1 MIPYRAE
8 FFDRQLNY
16 QLFTVIDEPEIKMDY
31 LTLDKTSIT
40 LPFIVNVSR
49 GWYCQI
55 MRGAET
61 LLQGTVASVSQSKGS
76 TSVQIA
82 PMVALFETPVYKNR
96 TTYSKT
102 GLEGWIAE
110 ILTENF
116 RNSGDSVQDIYDFSA
131 TSATSTSGIALNLED
146 NVHDFWT
153 DIAKKAI
160 ENAKVVIECSFDPQ
174 SKTVNAVVKSYA
186 DTPEITLEADLPNV
200 INQNFT
206 LRDDTGSTNKC
217 IIVNQNNES
226 EQAVFYSED
235 YAAPTVR
242 RIEFV
247 TVETGKTFT
256 ETAKD
261 KAEEILKKSDFDN
274 LIELQ
279 YRIEDPIVPEIK
291 IGQPCRIIKN
301 GTVYHSVLTG
311 HHEKSGMKTLIF
323 GGVRVD
329 FTKILKLKGAI

>member
-8 FFDRQLNY
+8 FFDRQLGY

-31 LTLDKTSIT
+31 LTLDKTSVT
-40 LPFIVNVSR
+40 LPSVANVSR
-49 GWYCQI
+49 GWYCRI
-55 MRGAET
+55 VHGSET

-82 PMVALFETPVYKNR
+82 PMAALFDTQIYKDR
-96 TTYSKT
+96 TSYTKT
-102 GLEGWIAE
+102 DLEGWMAG

-116 RNSGDSVQDIYDFSA
+116 CNTGDSVQDICGFTA
-131 TSATSTSGIALNLED
+131 TSATSTDGVALNLED
-146 NVHDFWT
+146 NIHAFWKG
-153 DIAKKAI
+153 IAKKAI
-160 ENAKVVIECSFDPQ
+160 ENAKIVIECAFDPQ
-174 SKTVNAVVKSYA
+174 SRTVSAVVRSYA
-186 DTPEITLEADLPNV
+186 GVPEITLEADLPNV

-217 IIVNQNNES
+217 VIVNRNNES

-242 RIEFV
+242 RIEWV
-247 TVETGKTFT
+247 TVETGKTFAQ
-256 ETAKD
+256 TAKD
-261 KAEEILKKSDFDN
+261 KADEMLKKSDFDN

-279 YRIEDPIVPEIK
+279 YRIEDPMIPAIK

-301 GTVYHSVLTG
+301 GTVYRSVLTG
-311 HHEKSGMKTLIF
+311 YHEKSGMKTLIF
-323 GGVRVD
+323 GGVRID